1 MSLAPTRFL
10 DIVPC
15 DNLKTL
21 FGVFRLDWA
30 YEGTRVILHIIRRR
44 GTFVLCKSKGQG
56 GIYEKIIAFT
66 VILVVFLYACAP
78 IIPGSGIST
87 PIEITAEVST
97 VIAETESPR
106 ATAGAS
112 PRPAPPTSIPTI
124 PSSTLSPIELKY
136 RVLEQ
141 FPDFFFCDP
150 DYYPIAR
157 EDEMVL
163 AQQRF
168 PELQAKQEEFQAI
181 LSHNGLGGQSTLTDE
196 QKLLIYREHKKL
208 AAIFFELVGDKYQF
222 QIQTGMEGQ
231 QGSLIKGTIDGN
243 GSLEILQQD
252 PGFPTCPICLAA
264 GTWIDTP
271 DGLVAVED
279 LRVGFPV
286 WTVNAAGERVPVT
299 ILKTIRMDV
308 STRHQIIHITLSD
321 GRELSASPG
330 HPTADGRMLGDL
342 KVGDFLDGARLTIL
356 ERFTY
361 EGFSTYDLLPSGDTG
376 FYWADG
382 ILIGSTLSKQ

>member
-1 MSLAPTRFL
+1 MSLVPTRFL
-10 DIVPC
+10 DRVPC

-30 YEGTRVILHIIRRR
+30 YEGTRVILFIIRRR

-56 GIYEKIIAFT
+56 GLYEKIIAFT

-112 PRPAPPTSIPTI
+112 PRAAPPTSIPTI

-150 DYYPIAR
+150 DFYPIAR
-157 EDEMVL
+157 QDEMVL

-168 PELQAKQEEFQAI
+168 PELQANPEEFQAI
-181 LSHNGLGGQSTLTDE
+181 LDHNNLSNAGSFTDE
-196 QKLLIYREHKKL
+196 QKLLIYRDHKKL
-208 AAIFFELVGDKYQF
+208 NVVFFEVVGDVYQF
-222 QIQTGMEGQ
+222 QIQTGTEGQ
-231 QGSLIKGTIDGN
+231 EESLITGTIDAN
-243 GSLEILQQD
+243 GSIDIQKQE
-252 PGFPTCPICLAA
+252 PSFPSCPICLAA
-264 GTWIDTP
+264 GTLIGTP
-271 DGLVAVED
+271 RGAVSVEN
-279 LRVGFPV
+279 LRIGDPI
-286 WTVNAAGERVPVT
+286 WTMNEAGERVAGRIERLGSVKVPV
-299 ILKTIRMDV
+299 IY
-308 STRHQIIHITLSD
+308 HIIHLTLSD
-321 GRELSASPG
+321 GRELYASSG
-330 HPTADGRMLGDL
+330 HPTA
-342 KVGDFLDGARLTIL
+342 
-356 ERFTY
+356 ER
-361 EGFSTYDLLPSGDTG
+361 
-376 FYWADG
+376 
-382 ILIGSTLSKQ
+382 Q